1 MNDLKKF
8 KEMKDE
14 ETLNP
19 WLITDIDYSMD
30 GNPYAANIK

>member
-1 MNDLKKF
+1 MNDLKKL

-19 WLITDIDYSMD
+19 WLITDIDYSLK
-30 GNPYAANIK
+30 GNPYTVNLK